1 MKKERAV
8 VLTKY
13 VAAFAVMGIMTLL
26 VLIGRETLEKE
37 TAADVIKDLADAFT
51 VSSLIS
57 LSVGALLFVSTR
69 GFFDMISYSLGEIK
83 GLLIPLYRRKHRDES
98 FFDYRNRKNGE
109 RISEYG
115 FIIITGAI
123 YLVIGLIFTVFYYV

>member
-8 VLTKY
+8 VLIKY

-57 LSVGALLFVSTR
+57 LSVGTLLFVSTR

-83 GLLIPLYRRKHRDES
+83 GLLIPFYRRKHRDES

-115 FIIITGAI
+115 FIIISGAI
-123 YLVIGLIFTVFYYV
+123 YFVIGLIFTVLYYV